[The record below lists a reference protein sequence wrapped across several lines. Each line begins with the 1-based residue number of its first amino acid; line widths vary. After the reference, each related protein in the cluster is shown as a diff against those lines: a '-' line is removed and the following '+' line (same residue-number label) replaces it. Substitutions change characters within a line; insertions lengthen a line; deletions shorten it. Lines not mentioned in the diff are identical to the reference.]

1 MVFELSLSELILV
14 IGIVLYYALTFNDMR
29 K

>member
-1 MVFELSLSELILV
+1 MVFELSLSELILL